1 MSVVEGSDPADH
13 YVVTRAHPQEIR
25 RREIADKRSM
35 TVCRPGEG
43 IRTLTL
49 SPDERARPSLS
60 DAQVLEIAR
69 VGLCL
74 EEHYGAPQDI
84 EWAIDRIGTLT
95 LLQCRRLEL
104 MPAPVDAGGE
114 AEAEGEPRTVLLRG
128 GVTVSRGAAAGP
140 VFTVRKE
147 TEALPFPEGA
157 VLVTVQPLPL
167 WAPLLGRAAAVVAEH
182 GTVAGHLATVAREF
196 GVPAVFGLEGA
207 AERLSNDEIV
217 TVDADRGIVLQGRVE
232 ALLVRSE
239 PRSNFMAGSPVHEA
253 LSQATRYITPL
264 NLLEPDG
271 PDFRSQNCQ
280 TFHDIARFCHEKAVK
295 EMFRFGRDHHFLERS
310 SKQLYCDVPM
320 QWWVLNLDDGF
331 KGEVEGKYVRLENI
345 ASIPMLAVWEGITA
359 VPWEGPPPLDGKGFL
374 SVMLKATTDPALT
387 TGRRSRYTDRN
398 YFMIS
403 KNYCCLNSR
412 LGGGA
417 ADYHRRLRRVLF
429 VKEIL
434 EEYGIRVELNADNMI
449 ARLEDHDQE
458 HMEGRLK
465 ILGYLSIHTRQ
476 LDMIM
481 FKPASVDYYRR
492 KFHTDIRNLLTGT

>member
-1 MSVVEGSDPADH
+1 
-13 YVVTRAHPQEIR
+13 
-25 RREIADKRSM
+25 M

-43 IRTLTL
+43 IRTLAL
-49 SPDERARPSLS
+49 SGDERARPSLT
-60 DAQVLEIAR
+60 DAQALEIAR
-69 VGLCL
+69 VGRRL
-74 EEHYGAPQDI
+74 EVFHGAPQDI
-84 EWAIDRIGTLT
+84 EWAIDRNGTLT

-104 MPAPVDAGGE
+104 MPAPVDTGGE
-114 AEAEGEPRTVLLRG
+114 PEVEGEPGTILLQG

-147 TEALPFPEGA
+147 TEALLFPEGA

-167 WAPLLGRAAAVVAEH
+167 WAPLLGRAAAVVAEY

-207 AERLSNDEIV
+207 AERLNNDEIV
-217 TVDADRGIVLQGRVE
+217 TVDADSGIVLQGRVE

-239 PRSNFMAGSPVHEA
+239 PPTNLMAGSPVHAA
-253 LSQATRYITPL
+253 LSQATQHITPL
-264 NLLEPDG
+264 NLLEPEG
-271 PDFRSQNCQ
+271 PEFRPQNCR
-280 TFHDIARFCHEKAVK
+280 TFHDIARFCHEKAVN
-295 EMFRFGRDHHFLERS
+295 EMFRFGRDHHFPERS

-403 KNYCCLNSR
+403 RNYCCLNSR
-412 LGGGA
+412 LGAHFSIIEAVVGDRTSENYVSFQFRGGA
-417 ADYHRRLRRVLF
+417 ADYHRRLKRVLF

-434 EEYGIRVELNADNMI
+434 EEYGFRVELNADNLV
-449 ARLEDHDQE
+449 ARLEGYEQE
-458 HMEGRLK
+458 HMESRLK

-481 FKPASVDYYRR
+481 FKPASVDYYR
-492 KFHTDIRNLLTGT
+492 KKTHTDIQSLLAGT